1 MMFSTR
7 IHIVLLIVA
16 CLFNM
21 QATIKNYAPSM
32 QSDMQQ
38 KSISYLALGDS
49 YTIGEGV
56 EQPGTFPWQTS
67 SFLKQK
73 GWKIEDPVVIAK
85 TGWTTGELQTAID
98 KAEIS
103 REFDFVSLLI
113 GVNNQYRGYPLAEYE
128 KEFGK
133 LLSKAI
139 GFAGKE
145 PDHVFVLSI
154 PDWGQTPFAEGR
166 DREKIAREIDAF
178 NAANKKITT
187 QMGAHYIDITPE
199 TRKVNE
205 YPDLLTGDRLHPSA
219 KAYGQW
225 AEKLAAAV
233 DEEFEK
239 VK

>member
-7 IHIVLLIVA
+7 VHIVLLLVA
-16 CLFNM
+16 CFFDKQGTVKTYSLRM
-21 QATIKNYAPSM
+21 QN
-32 QSDMQQ
+32 DMHQ
-38 KSISYLALGDS
+38 KSVSYLALGDS

-67 SFLKQK
+67 LHLKQK

-98 KAEIS
+98 KAEIT

-113 GVNNQYRGYPLAEYE
+113 GVNNQYRGYSLAEYE
-128 KEFGK
+128 KEFSK
-133 LLSKAI
+133 LLIKAI

-154 PDWGQTPFAEGR
+154 PDWGKTPFAEGR

-178 NAANKKITT
+178 NAANKKITA

-199 TRKVNE
+199 TRKVRE
-205 YPDLLTGDRLHPSA
+205 YPELLTGDQLHPSA
-219 KAYGQW
+219 KAYAQW

-233 DEEFEK
+233 DGEFR
-239 VK
+239 VR